1 MGAMGAYCAKAMKS
15 IPIDEATEGLK
26 RKVMLLQEEVHE
38 IMRIRDA
45 EIQAYEREMMVF
57 AIKEAEWKKER
68 RKLREEVKKFRK
80 KLEDGEDRSK
90 GKENELIMGDKST
103 GKEWQ
108 SLGPRFLLEHIRGE
122 QARRDD
128 AVEKWKQ
135 LYFAIKIA
143 LDDLIQKT
151 NQGTAATPFLICLV
165 RSCVM
170 VQQNGL

>member
-1 MGAMGAYCAKAMKS
+1 MGAYCAKSMKS
-15 IPIDEATEGLK
+15 IPVDEATEGLK
-26 RKVMLLQEEVHE
+26 HKVMLLQEEVHE

-68 RKLREEVKKFRK
+68 RKLREEVKKLRK

-90 GKENELIMGDKST
+90 RKENELMGDKST

-108 SLGPRFLLEHIRGE
+108 SLGTRFLLEHIREE

-135 LYFAIKIA
+135 LYFAIKIE

-151 NQGTAATPFLICLV
+151 NQGTTATPFLICLV
-165 RSCVM
+165 RSCIM
-170 VQQNGL
+170 VQQYGL